1 MFRRKIQKQFSISK
15 CKTVLFALSFAL
27 FSMVHGV
34 LFMATPA
41 HAMASTGH
49 HPTSTTTSTSCI
61 QQCTI
66 VASDTKLTSVEEEE
80 EDPQLLT
87 VLSITIATGLFVV
100 LKPHL
105 RFFTKRK
112 LRIPIYKQVACYR
125 I

>member
-1 MFRRKIQKQFSISK
+1 MFTRKIQKQFSISK
-15 CKTVLFALSFAL
+15 CKTVLLALSFAL
-27 FSMVHGV
+27 FSLVHGA

-41 HAMASTGH
+41 HAMANTEH
-49 HPTSTTTSTSCI
+49 HQTSSTTSTSCV

-66 VASDTKLTSVEEEE
+66 VASGTKLTSVEEDEK
-80 EDPQLLT
+80 DPQLLT
-87 VLSITIATGLFVV
+87 VLSLVIVTGLFVI